1 MGAAVRVLIVEDNS
15 AFRETLEMLLAL
27 RPGLEVVGALE
38 RGADAVELCAELA
51 PDVAVVDYRMPGLN
65 GAQTA
70 QALRFASPGT
80 RVVCLTASMTAEE
93 YEAATAAGAFVCLTK
108 DQGLEE
114 IVAAIHAVAIGE

>member
-1 MGAAVRVLIVEDNS
+1 MGATVRVVIVEDNS

-27 RPGLEVVGALE
+27 RPGLEVVGAVE
-38 RGADAVELCAELA
+38 RGADAVELCAKLA
-51 PDVAVVDYRMPGLN
+51 PDVAVIDYRMPGLN

-70 QALRFASPGT
+70 EALRYASPRT

-93 YEAATAAGAFVCLTK
+93 HEVANAAGAFVCLTK

-114 IVAAIHAVAIGE
+114 IVTAIHTVADSD